1 MEGGPQNFGK
11 EGIVGKKKK
20 CFQMNLKNPTHSFDK
35 KTKFLLYPVKHCS
48 TKKKIGLNTINY
60 PKNNIIIL

>member
-20 CFQMNLKNPTHSFDK
+20 WFQMNLKNQTHSFDK
-35 KTKFLLYPVKHCS
+35 KTKFLLHPLNIVAQ
-48 TKKKIGLNTINY
+48 KKKKKWSKYNQLSQ
-60 PKNNIIIL
+60 K